1 MLRVL
6 QWERGSGAMQR
17 LRTLGRSALRPVL
30 VSAAMF
36 LLMRAELLMRSS
48 PLAAALMA
56 AGLAAL
62 MTFLPEILSMVSSLQ
77 SMARAAGMDEGYMGV
92 MLKACGISLV
102 AEFAAQLCRD
112 AGESALS
119 GRILLCSRL
128 ALLAMAAPIIT
139 DILSHLS
146 RLLSL

>member
-1 MLRVL
+1 M
-6 QWERGSGAMQR
+6 
-17 LRTLGRSALRPVL
+17 SAIYASLICVG
-30 VSAAMF
+30 
-36 LLMRAELLMRSS
+36 
-48 PLAAALMA
+48 AALVCSHLKKRWPELALGIAMA